1 MTVASTNTAEYL
13 KAADRFTSAIDATT
27 QTRWA
32 EDAQDTTQVSAL
44 AVEADAIT
52 EAARQLAFLKLPTAI
67 DIVTLEGL
75 FYDLEGVTISV
86 PYDGRLG
93 IAGSALFLV
102 IHPRLDLATGTTV
115 LEGIVL
121 L

>member
-1 MTVASTNTAEYL
+1 MTVATTTTAEYL
-13 KAADRFTSAIDATT
+13 KAADRFTSAVDATT
-27 QTRWA
+27 QARWG
-32 EDAQDTTQVSAL
+32 EDAQDTTQVTALSA
-44 AVEADAIT
+44 EADAIA
-52 EAARQLAFLKLPTAI
+52 EAARQLAFLKLPGTT
-67 DIVTLEGL
+67 DVVTLEGL

-102 IHPRLDLATGTTV
+102 THPRLDLATGTTV